1 MPCGGCGGRGHSPG
15 DSYGHIIGCGATEF
29 NEVERYSPFEMTEQ
43 EDRILDA
50 LNRMKSN
57 KGPWTRE
64 FAKGFAKALA
74 DELSEKCKE

>member
-1 MPCGGCGGRGHSPG
+1 
-15 DSYGHIIGCGATEF
+15 
-29 NEVERYSPFEMTEQ
+29 MTEQ